1 MRTRF
6 NKLGTLC
13 SLPLAFLIVSCKTE
27 KLSEL
32 KADATAG
39 SGLKTSSVP
48 GQFIVTPR
56 KASDFIN
63 AVGVNIHLRFTVYK
77 NNFDNIIYP
86 KLKALG
92 IKNVRDGV
100 PYNGFFTNPSDAST
114 VRTRLIKLYDSLGV
128 KVSYALDNKKL
139 FDSVTLR
146 NNAYYLSVFRT
157 SAPLR
162 QTIQTL
168 EGFNEPDL
176 TLYTWDTTPSKSQWA
191 QIAYDIQKGLY
202 TGAHTGADFTGI
214 SVVNTSL
221 VAYWQNRPPLVAAIT
236 PHISNYF
243 DYANFHT
250 YDAGNTNLK
259 MFPATYY
266 DLTKSFFPVIQQG
279 KPYVITETGYENAR
293 YWNLPGSPNYIA
305 TTYHYLS
312 ELSSGKYYS
321 VLFMEQLMRGA
332 NRIYAYELLDQN
344 TSDQNNNENNFGL
357 LHTDGTEKPAF
368 TAIKNTIGLLK
379 DVNTAFT
386 PSTFT
391 YMMTGDTTNIK
402 SYVFQK
408 ADGRIYLALWQG
420 KNAGVNYDFPN
431 FTDLPAD
438 TQTVQVTF
446 TQPYAIAKTFVPMV
460 SANPTYS
467 GINIVTMSVA
477 VPDQLLIIELKP

>member
-1 MRTRF
+1 MVMKTKF
-6 NKLGTLC
+6 NKLFALYLL
-13 SLPLAFLIVSCKTE
+13 LPALFMASCKTE
-27 KLSEL
+27 EPSEL
-32 KADATAG
+32 KIE
-39 SGLKTSSVP
+39 TSSTSKVSNVT
-48 GQFIVTPR
+48 GQFTVTPR
-56 KASDFIN
+56 KASDFLN
-63 AVGVNIHLRFTVYK
+63 AIGVNIHLRFPVYK

-92 IKNVRDGV
+92 IKNVRDAV
-100 PYNGFFTNPSDAST
+100 PYNGFFPNSADALT
-114 VRTRLIKLYDSLGV
+114 VRTRLIKLYDSLGI
-128 KVSYALDNKKL
+128 KVSYLLDHKKL

-162 QTIQTL
+162 QTIQML

-191 QIAYDIQKGLY
+191 QIAYDIQKGL
-202 TGAHTGADFTGI
+202 HTGSDFAGI
-214 SVVNTSL
+214 PVVSTSL

-243 DYANFHT
+243 DYANFHL
-250 YDAGNTNLK
+250 YDSGNTNLK
-259 MFPATYY
+259 MFPALSY
-266 DLTKSFFPVIQQG
+266 DLTKGFFPVIQQG

-293 YWNLPGSPNYIA
+293 YWNQPGSPGYSA

-332 NRIYAYELLDQN
+332 NRVYAYELLDGN

-379 DVNTAFT
+379 DVNTAFA
-386 PSTFT
+386 PSSFT
-391 YMMTGDTTNIK
+391 YMMSGDTTNIK

-431 FTDLPAD
+431 FIDLPAD
-438 TQTVQVTF
+438 TQTIQITF
-446 TQPYAIAKTFVPMV
+446 IQPYATAKTFVPMV
-460 SANPTYS
+460 SASPTYS
-467 GINIVTMSVA
+467 GINIVTMSIA
-477 VPDQLLIIELKP
+477 VPDQLLIVELKP